1 MKRYRF
7 LISIIVGTSLCLI
20 GYQSAFAQ
28 GEQGSGNGQPFQTL
42 QSHIDLLSTDLDAA
56 VADLQ
61 MSSPPVGSVVAFA
74 GPSSSVPKGW
84 LLCDG
89 SAVDSTLMANKALF
103 AVIGESHGDAGD
115 GAGLFFNLPDY
126 RGRFLRGVD
135 AGAARDPDSGTRTA
149 MNSGGNT
156 GDLEGSVQGDATA
169 LPNASFG
176 TSNAGSHNHTYNDL
190 FRILHNSRLRT
201 FVDENHL
208 HASGGTQSASRSTN
222 FAGGHAHSVDTGGD
236 LETRPSNAY
245 VNWIIRAR

>member
-1 MKRYRF
+1 MRTFRRYILGSVF
-7 LISIIVGTSLCLI
+7 VFGTVILWAPL
-20 GYQSAFAQ
+20 
-28 GEQGSGNGQPFQTL
+28 TL
-42 QSHIDLLSTDLDAA
+42 AA
-56 VADLQ
+56 GPA
-61 MSSPPVGSVVAFA
+61 SSPPVGSVVAFA
-74 GPSSSVPKGW
+74 GPPSSVPKGW

-135 AGAARDPDSGTRTA
+135 AGAARDPDRNNRAA

-190 FRILHNSRLRT
+190 FRRLHDAKLGSIL
-201 FVDENHL
+201 DANHL
-208 HASGGTQSASRSTN
+208 HASGGTQAAVRVT
-222 FAGGHAHSVDTGGD
+222 FTAGGHVHSVATGGD